1 MAELSKIFKTNDLYE
16 AWRDNKNIPSNVLA
30 VVLDETGADVQK
42 VAFGT
47 NNIAGEYETYEVEKS
62 TTQPL
67 QAVGYMFGDYVS
79 MPMYEMGSGVDYPC
93 DYLTITTNED
103 GFTNYEGYIYI
114 KYNRPL
120 TDEEATAE
128 MAKITGE
135 YIESSNITVNRIPD
149 EDDILEI
156 RWSNLDDYMTTDI
169 MYINYDGSAICSF
182 SNELYAKY
190 CDTAI
195 IMMGSTAPITAQ
207 SWKNNVEVNNIIM
220 DNECASLYPIGATGE
235 YHIMITAKDYQ
246 RINFP
251 IEILFNN
258 GQNTV
263 DQYTLTTA
271 DNTFLNNGLRAYVF
285 NFKDVA
291 SPSTVNNVQ
300 LYWGNATYIMNFV

>member
-1 MAELSKIFKTNDLYE
+1 MAELTKFFASNSLYE
-16 AWRDNKNIPSNVLA
+16 AWKDNKEVPSNIIA
-30 VVLDETGADVQK
+30 VVLDETGEDIQK
-42 VAFGT
+42 VALGT
-47 NNIAGEYETYEVEKS
+47 NNITDKYRTYEVAKAE
-62 TTQPL
+62 PMEL
-67 QAVGYMFGDYVS
+67 NAEGYMFYDYVG
-79 MPMYEMGSGVDYPC
+79 MPLYDMGSGEDYPC

-103 GFTNYEGYIYI
+103 GFANYEGYIYV

-120 TDEEATAE
+120 TDEEVEIEKT
-128 MAKITGE
+128 KITGD
-135 YIESSNITVNRIPD
+135 YIDNNNIVVQQVQGMF
-149 EDDILEI
+149 LEI
-156 RWSNLDDYMTTDI
+156 RWSNLDDYMANNI
-169 MYINYDGSAICSF
+169 MFINYDGSAICSF
-182 SNELYAKY
+182 SNELYTQY
-190 CDTAI
+190 CDTGI
-195 IMMGSTAPITAQ
+195 IMMGSTSPITAQ
-207 SWKNNVEVNNIIM
+207 SWKSHVEVNDIIM

-271 DNTFLNNGLRAYVF
+271 DITFLNNGLRAYVF

-300 LYWGNATYIMNFV
+300 IYWGNATYIMNFV

>member
-16 AWRDNKNIPSNVLA
+16 AWRDNKDIPSNVLA
-30 VVLDETGADVQK
+30 VVLDENNDVDK

-47 NNIAGEYETYEVEKS
+47 NDINGQYKTYEVAKAEP
-62 TTQPL
+62 TQPL
-67 QAVGYMFGDYVS
+67 QAVGYTFGDYVG

-135 YIESSNITVNRIPD
+135 YIESSNIAVNRIPD
-149 EDDILEI
+149 EVDILEI

-169 MYINYDGSAICSF
+169 MSINYDGSAICSF
-182 SNELYAKY
+182 SNKLYTTY
-190 CDTAI
+190 CDTGI
-195 IMMGSTAPITAQ
+195 IMMGSTVPITQ
-207 SWKNNVEVNNIIM
+207 ENWNTHLEVGDIITN
-220 DNECASLYPIGATGE
+220 DISTTLYHVGETGE
-235 YHIMITAKDYQ
+235 YHIMIMAKDYQ

-251 IEILFNN
+251 IEIFFNN

-271 DNTFLNNGLRAYVF
+271 DITFLNNGLRAYVF

-300 LYWGNATYIMNFV
+300 IYWGNATYVMNFV

>member
-16 AWRDNKNIPSNVLA
+16 AWRDNKDIPSNVLA
-30 VVLDETGADVQK
+30 VVLDENNDVEK

-47 NNIAGEYETYEVEKS
+47 NDINGQYKTYEVKNS
-62 TTQPL
+62 TTQLL
-67 QAVGYMFGDYVS
+67 QAVGYMFGDYVG

-120 TDEEATAE
+120 TDEEVEIEKT
-128 MAKITGE
+128 KITGE

-149 EDDILEI
+149 AVDIIEI

-182 SNELYAKY
+182 ANELYTQY
-190 CDTAI
+190 CDTGI

-207 SWKNNVEVNNIIM
+207 SWKNNVEVNDIIT

-235 YHIMITAKDYQ
+235 YHIMMMAKDYQ
-246 RINFP
+246 RMNFP

-258 GQNTV
+258 GQSTV
-263 DQYTLTTA
+263 DQYTLTTP
-271 DNTFLNNGLRAYVF
+271 DITFINNGLKGYVF
-285 NFKDVA
+285 NFNDVA
-291 SPSTVNNVQ
+291 TPSSVNNVQ
-300 LYWGNATYIMNFV
+300 LYWGNATYKMNFV